1 MIEMKKLLTIVLAIL
16 VAVSLA
22 ACGSAG
28 GGAETE
34 HSEPDP
40 QANDSTGTGMNDANV
55 KEEAPSS
62 TDPGNAAASG
72 SKVLVVYFS
81 ASGNTRRVA
90 ELAADELGADTF
102 EIVPA
107 EPYSEDDLNW
117 RDRNSR
123 VCREHDDMS
132 LQDIELISAE
142 APDWSRY
149 DTVLFGYPLWWRE
162 APWVVNRFVQSND
175 FTGKTVIP
183 FCTSTS
189 NGLGDSGVHLAE
201 MAGSGA
207 WLDGIRFSEN
217 PSESS
222 VREWA
227 HSLGLK

>member
-1 MIEMKKLLTIVLAIL
+1 MKEMKKLFTILLAIL
-16 VAVSLA
+16 MVASLA
-22 ACGSAG
+22 ACGNTGS
-28 GGAETE
+28 GAEAERGESNTQE
-34 HSEPDP
+34 
-40 QANDSTGTGMNDANV
+40 NDSKSAETNDAGA
-55 KEEAPSS
+55 KKEAPSP

-90 ELAADELGADTF
+90 ELAADELGADIF

-201 MAGSGA
+201 MAGSGT

-227 HSLGLK
+227 HSLWLK